1 MSCLVGQCQ
10 DLINLVFQGHFY
22 LLYFQ
27 KKEVT
32 LDTNMHG
39 EERAYVVSGQ
49 YEDLVPMDIFPVQ
62 LIKSIMVED
71 IELME
76 KLGIYGFS

>member
-1 MSCLVGQCQ
+1 MISYIFV
-10 DLINLVFQGHFY
+10 LIMNPFK
-22 LLYFQ
+22 
-27 KKEVT
+27 KKEVI

-62 LIKSIMVED
+62 STVILILISAMNNPMTGTIRK
-71 IELME
+71 
-76 KLGIYGFS
+76 G